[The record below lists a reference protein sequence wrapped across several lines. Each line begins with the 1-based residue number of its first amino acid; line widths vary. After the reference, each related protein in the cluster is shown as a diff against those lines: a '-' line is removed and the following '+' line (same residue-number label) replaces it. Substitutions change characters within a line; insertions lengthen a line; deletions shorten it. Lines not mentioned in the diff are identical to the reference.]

1 MGTVIVSWFTVE
13 HIWAL
18 VGLGAQTLFASRFII
33 QWYKSELEGRS
44 VIPVSFWYVSLFGG
58 LVMTAYAVHLG
69 SAALILGQTTG
80 LIVYGRNLRLIWRER
95 ALLRAAAA
103 SEGPVP

>member
-1 MGTVIVSWFTVE
+1 MVSWFTVD
-13 HIWAL
+13 HVWAL
-18 VGLGAQTLFASRFII
+18 VGLGAQSLFASRFII

-44 VIPVSFWYVSLFGG
+44 VIPVSFWYVSLCGG

-80 LIVYGRNLRLIWRER
+80 LVVYGRNLRLIWRER
-95 ALLRAAAA
+95 AMLRATAA
-103 SEGPVP
+103 SEGPAP

>member
-1 MGTVIVSWFTVE
+1 MGTAMASWFTVD

-18 VGLGAQTLFASRFII
+18 VGLGAQGLFASRFII
-33 QWYKSELEGRS
+33 QWYKSEVEGRS

-58 LVMTAYAVHLG
+58 IVMTAYAVHLG

-80 LIVYGRNLRLIWRER
+80 LVVYSRNLRLIWRER
-95 ALLRAAAA
+95 AMLRATAAP
-103 SEGPVP
+103 EGFSP